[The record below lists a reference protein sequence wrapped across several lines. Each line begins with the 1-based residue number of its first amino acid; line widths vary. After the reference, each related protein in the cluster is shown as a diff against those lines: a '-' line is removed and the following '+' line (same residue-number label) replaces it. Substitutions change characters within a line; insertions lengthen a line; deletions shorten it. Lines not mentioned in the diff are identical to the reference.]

1 MTFQNVWCRWCDDM
15 SWFATQSLDRV
26 LLLLLLLLFLC
37 LFLFLLFFLLVFLL
51 FSLSLGSR
59 YHASRNTAQLLTRML
74 AYDASCCKH
83 LHSCPVIFNTYF
95 NHHSTCM
102 YMYGTIPVFTM
113 HVLRSSSTNNEI
125 ERVCICIRICIRI
138 CIMYNVQF

>member
-1 MTFQNVWCRWCDDM
+1 MEKSVVVVVVVALVPVF
-15 SWFATQSLDRV
+15 V
-26 LLLLLLLLFLC
+26 LVFVV
-37 LFLFLLFFLLVFLL
+37 FFVGFLL

-74 AYDASCCKH
+74 AYDAGCCKH

-113 HVLRSSSTNNEI
+113 HALRSSSANNEI
-125 ERVCICIRICIRI
+125 ERVCICIRIRMCI
-138 CIMYNVQF
+138 CICIVYNVQF